1 MVALRRSWNQVEEIQ
16 ESTSKLEPS
25 FVGRINNQTVN
36 VGRDVILGCQVQNL
50 VSDYKVSLEI
60 TKVRALLFFL
70 NLFFLLLDSMGK
82 RIHHVIEGG
91 LRPVEEKK
99 PGQSKG
105 SPNSDA
111 PKIFFKPRIIFFR
124 FFKRLCGQ

>member
-91 LRPVEEKK
+91 LRPVEKK
-99 PGQSKG
+99 PGQ
-105 SPNSDA
+105 
-111 PKIFFKPRIIFFR
+111 
-124 FFKRLCGQ
+124 

>member
-60 TKVRALLFFL
+60 TKVRAPFYFFL
-70 NLFFLLLDSMGK
+70 NLFFFIA
-82 RIHHVIEGG
+82 RFN
-91 LRPVEEKK
+91 
-99 PGQSKG
+99 GQK
-105 SPNSDA
+105 NSS
-111 PKIFFKPRIIFFR
+111 RH
-124 FFKRLCGQ
+124 

>member
-91 LRPVEEKK
+91 LRPVEKK
-99 PGQSKG
+99 TWPVK
-105 SPNSDA
+105 
-111 PKIFFKPRIIFFR
+111 R
-124 FFKRLCGQ
+124 FPE